1 MGINKKVKEVLKMK
15 NYIQIE
21 NKGFKN
27 HYVYC
32 EQSGCIYTKDNTE
45 YPLFDYYRDF
55 ENMEIEIV
63 LKICQ
68 KILHAYELGISKE
81 QSRIS
86 EQINNLLGITLN

>member
-1 MGINKKVKEVLKMK
+1 MR

-21 NKGFKN
+21 NKGFKG

-32 EQSGCIYTKDNTE
+32 LESGCIYTKDNTE

-63 LKICQ
+63 INICQ
-68 KILHAYELGISKE
+68 KILHAYELGILKE
-81 QSRIS
+81 QNRIS
-86 EQINNLLGITLN
+86 KQINTLLSITIE